1 MSDYIFTD
9 AQHLKEF
16 ERLKA
21 IEKVCD
27 PASRRLIEAT
37 GIAANWR
44 CLEVGAGAGS
54 IATWMAEVV
63 GVGGQVIA
71 VDVNTR
77 FVKNIK
83 RPNLEVLAADI
94 RYLTLENAW
103 FDLVHARCVL
113 IHISDYQAALSKMLA
128 LLKPG
133 GWLVLEEPDF
143 SASRAI
149 TGEETACQSMNRVN
163 RAIQRLFSDR
173 GMDYAFGV
181 KLPAILQGRNLQPI
195 CVENDAHL
203 ANGGS
208 GIATVMKLSTLQLAE
223 QYLTTGEA
231 TQTDLDKY
239 CWLAEDPNAW
249 AIYYATVRVGA
260 QKTAA

>member
-1 MSDYIFTD
+1 MSKYIFTES
-9 AQHLKEF
+9 QHLKEL
-16 ERLKA
+16 ERLQA
-21 IEKVCD
+21 IEQVFD
-27 PASRRLIEAT
+27 SASRRLIQAT
-37 GIAANWR
+37 GMTANWR

-54 IATWMAEVV
+54 IAKWMAATVGESGKVV
-63 GVGGQVIA
+63 A
-71 VDVNTR
+71 VDLNTR
-77 FVKNIK
+77 FIK
-83 RPNLEVLAADI
+83 GIEQPNLEVLEADI
-94 RYLTLENAW
+94 QHLSIENAS

-113 IHISDYQAALSKMLA
+113 IHIADYQAALSKMLA

-149 TGEETACQSMNRVN
+149 SGEETACQSMNRVN
-163 RAIQRLFSDR
+163 RAIQRMFGDR
-173 GMDYAFGV
+173 GMDYGFGV

-195 CVENDAHL
+195 YVENDSHL

-223 QYLTTGEA
+223 QYLATGET
-231 TQTDLDKY
+231 TQADLDQY

-249 AIYYATVRVGA
+249 AIYYATIRVSA

>member
-1 MSDYIFTD
+1 MSNYIFTES
-9 AQHLKEF
+9 QHLKEF
-16 ERLKA
+16 KRLQA
-21 IEKVCD
+21 IEQVFD
-27 PASRRLIEAT
+27 PASRRLIQAT

-54 IATWMAEVV
+54 IAKWMAAIVGKNGKVV
-63 GVGGQVIA
+63 A
-71 VDVNTR
+71 VDLNTR
-77 FVKNIK
+77 FVKDIEL
-83 RPNLEVLAADI
+83 PNLKVLAADI
-94 RYLTLENAW
+94 RHLTLEHAS

-113 IHISDYQAALSKMLA
+113 IHIADYQVALSNMLE

-149 TGEETACQSMNRVN
+149 AGEETACQSMNRVN
-163 RAIQRLFSDR
+163 RAIQRLFGDR

-181 KLPAILQGRNLQPI
+181 KLPAILQGRNLQLI
-195 CVENDAHL
+195 CVENDSHL

-208 GIATVMKLSTLQLAE
+208 GIANVMKLSTLQLAE
-223 QYLTTGEA
+223 QYLATGEA
-231 TQTDLDKY
+231 TQVDLDQY
-239 CWLAEDPNAW
+239 CWLAEDPDAW
-249 AIYYATVRVGA
+249 AIYYATVRVSA